1 VRLASIEATHHLRE
15 GFRFDER
22 GEVADNIW
30 LAASPGRSNLKT
42 LWAAGRHVIS
52 HAAILTEGGLDHVN
66 VVTEAS
72 TTPLRDEGE
81 DRPTFYRHSA

>member
-1 VRLASIEATHHLRE
+1 VRLASIKATHYLRK

-30 LAASPGRSNLKT
+30 LAASPGRSDLKT
-42 LWAAGRHVIS
+42 LWPVGRHVIS
-52 HAAILTEGGLDHVN
+52 HAAILAGGSLDHMN

-72 TTPLRDEGE
+72 TIPLKDKVE
-81 DRPTFYRHSA
+81 DRPTLYRNST